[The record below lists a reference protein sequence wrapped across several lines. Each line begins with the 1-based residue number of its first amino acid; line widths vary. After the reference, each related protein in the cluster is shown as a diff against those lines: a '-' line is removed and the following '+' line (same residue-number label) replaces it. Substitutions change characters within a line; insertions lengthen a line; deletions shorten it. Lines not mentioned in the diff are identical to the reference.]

1 MQVSNRQFRL
11 LPKREK
17 ELKTRLPQL
26 CDQFMII
33 KNHAKDVDKVL
44 GKLTY
49 LQSSNILTIKCKA
62 HWLS

>member
-1 MQVSNRQFRL
+1 MQVSNRQFQF

-17 ELKTRLPQL
+17 IGIRFPQL
-26 CDQFMII
+26 YDQFMII
-33 KNHAKDVDKVL
+33 KNYAKDIDKVL
-44 GKLTY
+44 GKLTH